1 MSPRQ
6 PGGSPIDLHLESGA
20 LYAESRGGD
29 SGALVV
35 CVPGL
40 SANLRGFDF
49 IAERT
54 ASPTR
59 RIVAL
64 DLRGRGQ
71 SEVTDPGTYGWV
83 SHARDVLGVADA
95 LGAASFDV
103 IGQSM
108 GAIVAME
115 IARLAPER
123 LRSVV
128 LIDACGV
135 PDPATGPLIRAAVER
150 LGTVY
155 PSLPAYLDL
164 VQRIGTVRPW
174 SDYWERYFEYELV
187 PVAGGVRARSD
198 RAAVLED
205 TTYGEGHD
213 PRVLWRHLTMPVL
226 LLRATQELVQG
237 MGFVVPPAERDAFM
251 AQVPSARLVEVDANH
266 YGINTH
272 PESSEAIA
280 AFLA

>member
-6 PGGSPIDLHLESGA
+6 PGGLPLDLHLDSGDVH
-20 LYAESRGGD
+20 AESRGAEG
-29 SGALVV
+29 GALAI

-49 IAERT
+49 LAERI

-59 RIVAL
+59 RVVAL

-71 SEVTDPGTYGWV
+71 SEVTAPGTYGWV

-95 LGAASFDV
+95 LSAARFDV

-108 GAIVAME
+108 GAFVATE

-123 LRSVV
+123 LRSVA

-155 PSLPAYLDL
+155 PSLEVYLGL
-164 VQRIGTVRPW
+164 VQRIGTIRPW

-198 RAAVLED
+198 RAVVLED
-205 TTYGEGHD
+205 TTYGEEHD
-213 PRVLWRHLTMPVL
+213 PRVLWRYLTMPVL
-226 LLRATQELVQG
+226 LLRATQELVG
-237 MGFVVPPAERDAFM
+237 GIGFVVPPAERDAFM
-251 AQVPSARLVEVDANH
+251 AQVASARLVQVDANH

-272 PESSEAIA
+272 QDSSEAIA
-280 AFLA
+280 AFLG

>member
-1 MSPRQ
+1 MSAHGPV
-6 PGGSPIDLHLESGA
+6 GAPIDLHLDSGT
-20 LYAESRGGD
+20 LHAESRGAA
-29 SGALVV
+29 SGALAV

-54 ASPTR
+54 AGRTR
-59 RIVAL
+59 RVVAL

-71 SEVTDPGTYGWV
+71 SEVTAPGTYGWV

-103 IGQSM
+103 VGQSM

-123 LRSVV
+123 VRSVV

-155 PSLPAYLDL
+155 PSLAAYLEPGPPHRHDPSL
-164 VQRIGTVRPW
+164 ERLLGALLRVRAGAGRGRRPRQ
-174 SDYWERYFEYELV
+174 ER
-187 PVAGGVRARSD
+187 PGRRAGGHDVRGGA
-198 RAAVLED
+198 
-205 TTYGEGHD
+205 
-213 PRVLWRHLTMPVL
+213 
-226 LLRATQELVQG
+226 
-237 MGFVVPPAERDAFM
+237 
-251 AQVPSARLVEVDANH
+251 
-266 YGINTH
+266 
-272 PESSEAIA
+272 
-280 AFLA
+280 

>member
-1 MSPRQ
+1 MSAVQ
-6 PGGSPIDLHLESGA
+6 PGSPLDLHLDSGTVH
-20 LYAESRGGD
+20 AESRGGEG
-29 SGALVV
+29 GALAI

-49 IAERT
+49 IAERI
-54 ASPTR
+54 AGPTR
-59 RIVAL
+59 RVVAL

-71 SEVTDPGTYGWV
+71 SQVTGPGTYGWI

-115 IARLAPER
+115 VARLAPER

-155 PSLPAYLDL
+155 PSLEAYLGL
-164 VQRIGTVRPW
+164 VQRIGTIRPW

-187 PVAGGVRARSD
+187 SVAGGVRARSD
-198 RAAVLED
+198 RDAVLED
-205 TTYGEGHD
+205 TTYGEEHD
-213 PRVLWRHLTMPVL
+213 PQVLWRYLTMPVL
-226 LLRATQELVQG
+226 LLRATQELMDG
-237 MGFVVPPAERDAFM
+237 IGFVVPPAERDAFM
-251 AQVPSARLVEVDANH
+251 AQVPSAGLVEVDANH

-272 PESSEAIA
+272 RESSQAIA
-280 AFLA
+280 AFLG